1 MYIYIYVYIYIYIYI
16 NISSALV
23 SARGFLKPYCEI
35 KIRHLATFSL
45 EPTRYDI
52 LNSLMSGRISTLEVQ
67 KKHFI

>member
-1 MYIYIYVYIYIYIYI
+1 MHPNIY
-16 NISSALV
+16 ISSALV